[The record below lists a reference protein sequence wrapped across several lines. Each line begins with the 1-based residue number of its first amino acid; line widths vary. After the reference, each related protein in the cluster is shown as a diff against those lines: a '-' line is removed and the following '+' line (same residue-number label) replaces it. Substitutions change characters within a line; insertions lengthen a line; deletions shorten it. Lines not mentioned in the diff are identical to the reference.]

1 MPLTPDQAKIIKAT
15 VPILAEHGNT
25 ITTRFYANM
34 LRENPD
40 LNNIFSNTHQAT
52 GHQPRALAMSLYAYA
67 SNIDDLGVLSPAV
80 ELICQKHA
88 SLHIQ
93 PEHYGVVGTY
103 LLAAMK
109 EILGDALTPAI
120 HDAWAAAYWQ
130 LADIMIGKEAELYR
144 RADGWTDW
152 RDFRIA
158 RKQPESDEITSF
170 YLAPV
175 DGKPLPA
182 FLPGQYV
189 SIQAR
194 VPGLDHLQAR
204 QYSLSDAPHPSHYRI
219 SVKREPGADGV
230 AHPGYVS
237 NVLHADKHEGD
248 VVRVSHPYG
257 DFYFD
262 AAAVPADAPI
272 VLLGAGV
279 GLTALTSI
287 LNSLVAEEEAD
298 TSSRRPISY
307 IHASRTTASRAFA
320 PHINHLA
327 ATRPNVRKTLFVSR
341 PRADGA
347 DVRGRDYDVAGRL
360 QLAKLDAERDL
371 FVGDARARY
380 YVCGPE
386 RFMVDVQRGLQAL
399 GVDEERVHLELFGT
413 GGVPKA

>member
-67 SNIDDLGVLSPAV
+67 SNIDDLGVLAPAV

-103 LLAAMK
+103 LLAAMQ
-109 EILGDALTPAI
+109 EVLGAALTPAV
-120 HDAWAAAYWQ
+120 HDAWAAAYRQ
-130 LADIMIGKEAELYR
+130 LADIMIGKEAELYG
-144 RADGWTDW
+144 RAAGWTDW

-158 RKQPESDEITSF
+158 RKQPEADDITSF
-170 YLAPV
+170 HLVPV

-194 VPGLDHLQAR
+194 VPGLEYLQAR

-219 SVKREPGADGV
+219 SVKREPGVDDGGV

-237 NVLHADKHEGD
+237 NVLHAAKREGD
-248 VVRVSHPYG
+248 IIRVSHPYG
-257 DFYFD
+257 DFCFD
-262 AAAVPADAPI
+262 AAAVPAAAPI

-287 LNSLVAEEEAD
+287 LNSLVAEAD
-298 TSSRRPISY
+298 TSRPISW
-307 IHASRTTASRAFA
+307 IHAARTTAARAFA

-341 PRADGA
+341 PADA

-360 QLAKLDAERDL
+360 ELAKLDAERDL
-371 FVGDARARY
+371 FVGDKRARY

-386 RFMVDVQRGLQAL
+386 RFMVDVQKGLQAL